1 MIRETAGEPSLKENL
16 SNLVA
21 VRLKDEQAGN
31 GPQTRAR
38 VTWQRKVPPA
48 AAARGGGVNRRKLK

>member
-38 VTWQRKVPPA
+38 VTWPRKVPPA
-48 AAARGGGVNRRKLK
+48 AAAAGGVNRRKLK